1 MTWFYSPHGKFDAM
15 AVRQRKPHAARVRA
29 LVCTATLLC
38 GAAFSLAT
46 ASTARAQDSANP
58 PGAPPGTI
66 ARVTGYDIS
75 VDGGNS
81 APLDAVFNAPSVYVS
96 SGSVV
101 TVHSGDAHMVLTS
114 GGQVD
119 ICGPAKFTMLVS
131 GGAITIALN
140 FGRVHATLPATS
152 QVRIFTPTI
161 VATPIDIS
169 GNQRDI
175 TAGLDLNDSL
185 CVRATSGALK
195 LEQQFT
201 GEDLIVPQ
209 SGEFFLAD
217 GKLLPVAGKPGSCD
231 CVTTLHAKNVTA
243 PLPNIPLL
251 GLGGKMPAPAPTAP
265 EVAAENSSAPPPQN
279 MPVVQPDVTL
289 HAININNDAHPVAP
303 QPKPAEPP
311 KPLAPSEM
319 ADYKIIAPPMT
330 FSSTEPQA
338 PQESA
343 NEIALL
349 VRTVHVEPEW
359 QFTGRVQPPGSN
371 SFANASVVKPIAA
384 TTKPT
389 AAATAPTAPAPALP
403 PATTGGP
410 SADDSVSATTTPAA
424 SSTPQTQPKK
434 SGGFWT
440 RVKHA
445 FGG

>member
-1 MTWFYSPHGKFDAM
+1 MTWFYSPRGKFDAM
-15 AVRQRKPHAARVRA
+15 AARQPKLRAARVRA
-29 LVCTATLLC
+29 AVCLAIAML
-38 GAAFSLAT
+38 ALAT
-46 ASTARAQDSANP
+46 AGAARAQDSANP

-75 VDGGNS
+75 VEGGNS

-96 SGSVV
+96 NGSVV

-131 GGAITIALN
+131 GGAITLALN

-231 CVTTLHAKNVTA
+231 CVTTLHAKNVSP

-251 GLGGKMPAPAPTAP
+251 GLGGKMPAPAPAAP
-265 EVAAENSSAPPPQN
+265 EVAAENPNAPPPQN

-289 HAININNDAHPVAP
+289 HAININNDQHPVAP
-303 QPKPAEPP
+303 AQRPAEPP
-311 KPLAPSEM
+311 KPLAP
-319 ADYKIIAPPMT
+319 ADVAEYKIIAPPMT
-330 FSSTEPQA
+330 FSSTEPLA

-371 SFANASVVKPIAA
+371 SFANAPTVKPVAA
-384 TTKPT
+384 TTTQP
-389 AAATAPTAPAPALP
+389 APTAPASAPTPA
-403 PATTGGP
+403 ATGGP
-410 SADDSVSATTTPAA
+410 SAADDASAAAASAAPAA
-424 SSTPQTQPKK
+424 PTPQAQPKK
-434 SGGFWT
+434 SGGFWS

-445 FGG
+445 LGG

>member
-1 MTWFYSPHGKFDAM
+1 MTWFYSPRGKFEAM
-15 AVRQRKPHAARVRA
+15 AARQRKPHAARVRA
-29 LVCTATLLC
+29 LVCAVAFAC
-38 GAAFSLAT
+38 GATFALAT
-46 ASTARAQDSANP
+46 ADTARAQDSANP

-81 APLDAVFNAPSVYVS
+81 APLDIVFNAPSVYVS
-96 SGSVV
+96 NGSVV
-101 TVHSGDAHMVLTS
+101 TIHSGDAHMVLTS

-131 GGAITIALN
+131 GGAITLALN
-140 FGRVHATLPATS
+140 FGRVHATLPASS

-231 CVTTLHAKNVTA
+231 CVTTLHAKNVSP

-251 GLGGKMPAPAPTAP
+251 GLGGKMPAPAPAAP
-265 EVAAENSSAPPPQN
+265 EVAAENPNAPPAQN

-303 QPKPAEPP
+303 APKPAEAP

-338 PQESA
+338 PQENP

-371 SFANASVVKPIAA
+371 SFANAPSVKPVAA
-384 TTKPT
+384 TTTKP
-389 AAATAPTAPAPALP
+389 ATAPTASASSQATTAAASTADDASATAPA
-403 PATTGGP
+403 
-410 SADDSVSATTTPAA
+410 TPAA
-424 SSTPQTQPKK
+424 PQTQPKK
-434 SGGFWT
+434 SGGFWS
-440 RVKHA
+440 RLKHA

>member
-1 MTWFYSPHGKFDAM
+1 M
-15 AVRQRKPHAARVRA
+15 AARQAKPYAARVRA
-29 LVCTATLLC
+29 LVCTTALLC
-38 GAAFSLAT
+38 GATFALAT
-46 ASTARAQDSANP
+46 AGTANAQDSVNP

-81 APLDAVFNAPSVYVS
+81 APLDTVFNAPSVFVS
-96 SGSVV
+96 NGSVV

-131 GGAITIALN
+131 SGAITIALN

-251 GLGGKMPAPAPTAP
+251 GLGGKMPAPAPAAP
-265 EVAAENSSAPPPQN
+265 EVAGENPNAPPPQN

-303 QPKPAEPP
+303 AQKSAEAP

-371 SFANASVVKPIAA
+371 SFANAPSVKPIAA
-384 TTKPT
+384 TTTKPAPAASAPT
-389 AAATAPTAPAPALP
+389 AAPV
-403 PATTGGP
+403 TTGGP
-410 SADDSVSATTTPAA
+410 DAGDSSNAAGAPQTAAA
-424 SSTPQTQPKK
+424 SNAPQAQPKK
-434 SGGFWT
+434 SGGFWS

-445 FGG
+445 LGG